1 MLGHVAVPMVMR
13 TTSGADHHHQQQQQG
28 AVRGGPGAV
37 GLLANTYTV
46 DSFNKGGSVM
56 SPRRQYLQQQ
66 HHHYPHQQQLS
77 VSVIEEELSTV
88 STPLM
93 STASSTGSG
102 ISTLTRSGVP
112 NPRESAV

>member
-13 TTSGADHHHQQQQQG
+13 TTTGADPQQQQQG
-28 AVRGGPGAV
+28 TVRGGPTV
-37 GLLANTYTV
+37 SANTYTV
-46 DSFNKGGSVM
+46 DSFNKVGSVM
-56 SPRRQYLQQQ
+56 SPRRQYQQQQQQ
-66 HHHYPHQQQLS
+66 HHHHYPQQQLS

-93 STASSTGSG
+93 SSTASSNGSG